1 MSLPYHYPTLKE
13 LADQQVR
20 FAPKEKKIE
29 QSHRAEQLYRSID
42 PKGEYSYRFICQGIT
57 EFRSDLHPD
66 VRFRGSLLR
75 RDLLLFIEGLF
86 ESAQVSVAD
95 AGEKVWTIEELS
107 NRFNVASKTISRWR
121 KQGLVARR
129 FLFNGKKRVGFLQ
142 SSVEFFQEHHA
153 LRVERGAKFS
163 QLTDE
168 EKERIVRIARRFAR
182 TNSSATE
189 VAKRIAEH
197 TGRSVETVRY
207 TIKAFDDRNSDI
219 AIFPNRNSP
228 LNEEMKR
235 KIFQEFRQNVSIE
248 QLSEHYRRT
257 RGSIYRV
264 LGQMRARRIA
274 DFGLDF
280 VENPDFPNFTDTQE
294 RQVLADFPSPV
305 IELPRKKR
313 ILIPKRTEP
322 PDFVEIDNPKTPTES
337 GESGLPPYLAGLYKI
352 PLLTAE
358 QEVHLFR
365 KMNYL
370 KYKASCLR
378 NSLNP
383 ARPRAYLMDQ
393 IEDIYNK
400 AIATKNAIVSANL
413 RLVVSIA
420 KRHIGPYSNFFDLI
434 SDGNLVLIRA
444 VEKFDFARG
453 NRFSTYATWAITRSF
468 ARTIPV
474 EKRHRDRFQ
483 LGDEEM
489 LEATADNRSDSFAM
503 ERVQVERELQIDRFL
518 HKLDEREQQIIAS
531 RFGIGPSPIPHTLN
545 EVGAEI
551 GVTKE
556 RVRQIE
562 ARALAKLRKVAE
574 DEDLEIP
581 GL

>member
-1 MSLPYHYPTLKE
+1 MSSSYHYPVLKE
-13 LADQQVR
+13 LADQQIR
-20 FAPKEKKIE
+20 FALKEKKIE
-29 QSHRAEQLYRSID
+29 QSRRAEELYRSID
-42 PKGEYSYRFICQGIT
+42 PKGEYSYRFVCQGIT
-57 EFRSDLHPD
+57 EFRSDSYAE
-66 VRFRGSLLR
+66 VRFRGNLLR
-75 RDLLLFIEGLF
+75 HDLLLMITGLF

-95 AGEKVWTIEELS
+95 VGEKVWTIEELS
-107 NRFNVASKTISRWR
+107 NRFNVSGKTISRWR
-121 KQGLVARR
+121 MRGLVARH
-129 FLFNGKKRVGFLQ
+129 FLFNGKKRVGFLN
-142 SSVEFFQEHHA
+142 SSVEFFQEHNA
-153 LRVERGAKFS
+153 PQVERGTKFS
-163 QLTDE
+163 QLTGE
-168 EKERIVRIARRFAR
+168 EKEQIVRIARRFAR
-182 TNSSATE
+182 TKSSATE
-189 VAKRIAEH
+189 VAKRIAQH

-207 TIKAFDDRNSDI
+207 TLKAFDDRNSDI
-219 AIFPNRNSP
+219 AIFPNRNTP
-228 LNEEMKR
+228 LDEEVKQ
-235 KIFQEFRQNVSIE
+235 KIFQEFRRNVPIE
-248 QLSEHYRRT
+248 QLSENYQRT

-264 LGQMRARRIA
+264 LGQMRAKRIA
-274 DFGLDF
+274 DFVLDF
-280 VENPDFPNFTDTQE
+280 VENPDFPHFTDTQA
-294 RQVLADFPSPV
+294 RQVLADFPSPAV
-305 IELPRKKR
+305 EPSRKKR
-313 ILIPKRTEP
+313 GSSSQRIDL
-322 PDFVEIDNPKTPTES
+322 PDFVEIDGPKTPSES
-337 GESGLPPYLAGLYKI
+337 GESGLPPYLAGLYRI

-358 QEVHLFR
+358 QEAHLFR

-370 KYKASCLR
+370 KYKAAYLR

-383 ARPRAYLMDQ
+383 ARPRACLMDQ
-393 IEDIYNK
+393 IEETYNK
-400 AIATKNAIVSANL
+400 AVATKNDIVSANL

-474 EKRHRDRFQ
+474 EKRHRDHFQ

-489 LEATADNRSDSFAM
+489 LEATIDNRSDGQAA
-503 ERVQVERELQIDRFL
+503 ERVQVEREQQVDRFL
-518 HKLDEREQQIIAS
+518 HELDAREQRIIVS
-531 RFGIGPSPIPHTLN
+531 RFGIGPSNEPHTLH